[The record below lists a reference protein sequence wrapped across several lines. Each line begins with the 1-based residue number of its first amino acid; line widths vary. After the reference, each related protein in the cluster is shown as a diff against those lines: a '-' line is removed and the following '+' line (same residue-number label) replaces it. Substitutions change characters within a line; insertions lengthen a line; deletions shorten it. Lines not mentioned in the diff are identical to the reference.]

1 MSSLASGRLGGR
13 VCGFLVDALLTVRIS
28 SAVTPLESLL
38 SGIVDVLEVV
48 VASVAA
54 IAAKSGD
61 GQLTHRCLEEG
72 HGVG

>member
-1 MSSLASGRLGGR
+1 MDG
-13 VCGFLVDALLTVRIS
+13 LLTVRIS
-28 SAVTPLESLL
+28 SSITPLESLL

-61 GQLTHRCLEEG
+61 GQLTHRCLGEG